1 MENFNQDRIFFLDAW
16 KFGKKKKKEKER
28 QPVGEGGQKKK
39 KKKPVVCFLSEETHE
54 GFLDGVAFNL
64 SLA

>member
-1 MENFNQDRIFFLDAW
+1 MDNFNQDRIFFLDAW
-16 KFGKKKKKEKER
+16 KFEKKRKRKDSQWVKVVK
-28 QPVGEGGQKKK
+28 KKK
-39 KKKPVVCFLSEETHE
+39 KKKPVVCFLSEETHK